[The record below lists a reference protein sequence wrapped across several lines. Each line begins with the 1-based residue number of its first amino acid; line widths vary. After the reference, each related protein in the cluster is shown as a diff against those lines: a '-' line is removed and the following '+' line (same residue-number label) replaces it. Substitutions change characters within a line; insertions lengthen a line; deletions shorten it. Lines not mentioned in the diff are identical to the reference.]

1 MKKYLSVL
9 LSVLM
14 LIAACFAFVACGDD
28 EEHGGG
34 TTQTRDDTKWFSS
47 AELEARGLAELPVPT
62 GLTGE
67 MHTDITWFGDGYA
80 FFQNC
85 PDEKV
90 FAQNAE
96 MYFNMFKDK
105 FDGAFGVARPYML
118 GDSETWYKIEQKNDL
133 SDYFDDNP
141 SKLYKFYY
149 VKDKTTDEK
158 GNFVKGAVWTFE
170 MRYELN
176 SDSDIYKLKIFI
188 ESADST
194 RNKMY
199 TNYYK
204 MA

>member
-14 LIAACFAFVACGDD
+14 LIAACFALVACGDD
-28 EEHGGG
+28 EQGGN
-34 TTQTRDDTKWFSS
+34 TTQTRDNTKWFSS
-47 AELEARGLAELPVPT
+47 VELEARELAELPAPT

-80 FFQNC
+80 FFQTC
-85 PDEKV
+85 PDDKV

-96 MYFNMFKDK
+96 MYFNMFKEK
-105 FDGAFGVARPYML
+105 FDGAFGVAKPYMY
-118 GDSETWYKIEQKNDL
+118 GENETWYKIEKKNDL

-170 MRYELN
+170 MRYEQN
-176 SDSDIYKLKIFI
+176 SGSDDYKLKIFI
-188 ESADST
+188 ESADVT
-194 RNKMY
+194 HNGMY
-199 TNYYK
+199 TYYYK